1 MSVVTVQMTLMR
13 YTDLSA
19 QPRHNNNNVSALTP
33 IITQQ
38 IRTVCETVSIHTVFF
53 VQYGFNLTWLKF
65 FVFNY
70 KVLISSYCASE
81 LF

>member
-19 QPRHNNNNVSALTP
+19 RPRHNNNNVSALTP

-38 IRTVCETVSIHTVFF
+38 IRTICVTDSIHRGFF
-53 VQYGFNLTWLKF
+53 VQYGFNHHLVEILSST
-65 FVFNY
+65 
-70 KVLISSYCASE
+70 IS
-81 LF
+81 F

>member
-38 IRTVCETVSIHTVFF
+38 IRTICETDSIHRVFF
-53 VQYGFNLTWLKF
+53 VQYGFNHHLTEM
-65 FVFNY
+65 Y
-70 KVLISSYCASE
+70 KLLISSYCAIY
-81 LF
+81 LC

>member
-19 QPRHNNNNVSALTP
+19 RPRHNNNHVSALTP

-38 IRTVCETVSIHTVFF
+38 IKEQLVRRTQRRGLS
-53 VQYGFNLTWLKF
+53 LLLKR
-65 FVFNY
+65 
-70 KVLISSYCASE
+70 ASPG
-81 LF
+81 